1 MERKKL
7 LCSVVALLAL
17 SGAGV
22 GAEPDP
28 AETAIRRT
36 LDLWAKDFNA
46 GNKKGVFAFFAADLV
61 ATYPGQPDRDFEAM
75 CKHLGGA
82 LDGPSKRFR
91 YDAPKIHQ
99 VIVSGDLAV
108 VRLTWTLRV
117 TLKDRAE
124 ETVLREHG
132 MDVFRKQKDGTWK
145 CAISYAYPDPAD
157 EKKDK

>member
-1 MERKKL
+1 MPIRAI
-7 LCSVVALLAL
+7 ALLAL
-17 SGAGV
+17 LISRGAV
-22 GAEPDP
+22 VAAETDP
-28 AETAIRRT
+28 AEAAIRKT
-36 LDLWAKDFNA
+36 LEQWPKDFNA
-46 GNKKGVFAFFAADLV
+46 RHKPGVFGFFAPDLV

-75 CKHLGGA
+75 CKHLGRA
-82 LDGPSKRFR
+82 LDDPHKRFR
-91 YDAPKIHQ
+91 YDAPRIHQ

-117 TLKDRAE
+117 ILADKP

-132 MDVFRKQKDGTWK
+132 VDVFKRQKNGSWK